1 MKPENRPKFRLSIVR
16 VELLN
21 REDHYRLQ
29 IETPTMDLHT
39 IQQWTCG
46 TNMPAGTFEDLLAS
60 FINHLT
66 ELIPHQVASEQRA
79 TAG

>member
-29 IETPTMDLHT
+29 LETPTMDQHT
-39 IQQWTCG
+39 IKQWSC
-46 TNMPAGTFEDLLAS
+46 AGGVPSGVYEDMLACL
-60 FINHLT
+60 INKLA
-66 ELIPHQVASEQRA
+66 ELVPHQVQGEALF